1 MKTLHNGL
9 CLSVKTIIFTI
20 ESMLTNVRGNE
31 LESNEEP
38 ESMLTNVRGNEL
50 ESNEEPD
57 ATYAWIGAG
66 IGLFFAICFIGSK
79 LYMIKK
85 YMLDNEVSEDSV
97 KRPSLRTTLVD
108 MKD

>member
-9 CLSVKTIIFTI
+9 CLSIKTIIFTI
-20 ESMLTNVRGNE
+20 EF
-31 LESNEEP
+31 
-38 ESMLTNVRGNEL
+38 MLTNVRGNEL

-85 YMLDNEVSEDSV
+85 HMLDNEVSEDSV